1 MSEMYYFA
9 SPEEAIP
16 IISGLLGKKDF
27 KTLARY
33 YDLSESEIKLSEL
46 ESGDF
51 FIRKKR
57 PEVAHP
63 ADFWRYKHPFAPGFT
78 FSHVRSTPKDAVYMV
93 EVSITIE
100 QGLDRPEQVGLSYFY
115 MVKSDKGWKVLPDQ
129 VPDEAHHTEIPKT
142 SQELDIER

>member
-33 YDLSESEIKLSEL
+33 YDLSKSEIKLSEL

-51 FIRKKR
+51 FIRKER
-57 PEVAHP
+57 PEIAHP
-63 ADFWRYKHPFAPGFT
+63 AGFWRYKHPFAPGFKFYSVQAT
-78 FSHVRSTPKDAVYMV
+78 AKDSIYIV
-93 EVSITIE
+93 EVSISID
-100 QGLDRPEQVGLSYFY
+100 QGPDFPEQTGLSYFY
-115 MVKSDKGWKVLPDQ
+115 MIESEKGWQILPDQ
-129 VPDEAHHTEIPKT
+129 VTGDEHQPGMPEYI
-142 SQELDIER
+142 Q